1 MTFTVRLELAS
12 GQSLKDM
19 PLELLADGVAVAR
32 AKADETGEVVFDV
45 AAKAAHVRSWRRK
58 WSVEPR
64 YRCSRRPGEQ

>member
-1 MTFTVRLELAS
+1 MTFTVKLELAS

-45 AAKAAHVRSWRRK
+45 AAKAAQWAIRVDRTIL
-58 WSVEPR
+58 EA
-64 YRCSRRPGEQ
+64 